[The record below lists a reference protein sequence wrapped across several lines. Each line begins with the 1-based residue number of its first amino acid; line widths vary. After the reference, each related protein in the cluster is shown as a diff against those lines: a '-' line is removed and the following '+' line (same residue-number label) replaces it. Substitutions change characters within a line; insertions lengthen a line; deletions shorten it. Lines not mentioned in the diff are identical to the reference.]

1 MSLEITQ
8 REREGIVILDL
19 DGRLTV
25 GQEAGALREAV
36 LKLSADG
43 RHNVVLNLEKVEYI
57 DSTGLGGLVICFTTL
72 KRDGGALK
80 LLNLNR
86 RNVELLVLT
95 KLQTVFEV
103 FNDEQDSVN
112 SFFPGREIKRFD
124 ILSFVQQ
131 TRQEE

>member
-1 MSLEITQ
+1 MGLEITQ

-36 LKLSADG
+36 LKLSTEG
-43 RHNVVLNLEKVEYI
+43 RNNVVLNLEKVEYI

-72 KRDGGALK
+72 KRGGGALK

-112 SFFPGREIKRFD
+112 SFFPGREIRRFD
-124 ILSFVQQ
+124 ILAFVQQ
-131 TRQEE
+131 SQKDE